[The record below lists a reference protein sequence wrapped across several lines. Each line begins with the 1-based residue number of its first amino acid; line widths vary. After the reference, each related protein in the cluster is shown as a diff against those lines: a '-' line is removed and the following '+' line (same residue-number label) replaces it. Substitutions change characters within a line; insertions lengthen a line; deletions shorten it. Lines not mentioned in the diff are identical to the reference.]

1 MSIAATQICQQLE
14 TLEEQERLTVMR
26 WLWDHVGPAFE
37 QELDSEESEI
47 AELDRRADELLSGAV
62 KGLTMDEFWSKV
74 EESKLERRAAR
85 A

>member
-1 MSIAATQICQQLE
+1 MSIAATQICHQLE